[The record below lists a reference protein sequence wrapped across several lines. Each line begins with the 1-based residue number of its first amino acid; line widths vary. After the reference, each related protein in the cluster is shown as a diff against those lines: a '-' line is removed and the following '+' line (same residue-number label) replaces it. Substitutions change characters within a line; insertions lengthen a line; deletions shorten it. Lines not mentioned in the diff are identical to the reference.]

1 MAWLLLGGIGLGGA
15 TYLLSEAKD
24 WLDTQTKPLY
34 DYIET
39 EKIDANERQLEI
51 LRQTQIERKQNLQ
64 NKHNNIRL
72 KYNLNVKLYIILKN
86 DTNSKIDVIY
96 INHHLSEKD
105 CTITWAKKKINNGIL
120 DGDYLNLSKI
130 IIKQLDINCNL
141 NIIKN
146 EMDEYNII
154 LHKNNK
160 YVRLECTES
169 PFSTGAGSPSSTDE
183 GKIKLSNLF

>member
-24 WLDTQTKPLY
+24 WIDIQTKPLY
-34 DYIET
+34 DYIES
-39 EKIDANERQLEI
+39 EKIDANERHLEI

-72 KYNLNVKLYIILKN
+72 KYNLNVKVYIILLN
-86 DTNSKIDVIY
+86 DTKCKIDIIY
-96 INHHLSEKD
+96 INHYLSEKD
-105 CTITWAKKKINNGIL
+105 CAITWAKKKINNGIL

-130 IIKQLDINCNL
+130 IIKPLDINCNL

-146 EMDEYNII
+146 EMDEYDII

-160 YVRLECTES
+160 YVRLEA
-169 PFSTGAGSPSSTDE
+169 STGAESPSST
-183 GKIKLSNLF
+183 GGNIKVSNIF